1 MVTYTN
7 FNHGKEMNMKQRI
20 LSILLAVCMVV
31 AAMPVL
37 LLPVFAVGS
46 REGFV
51 TSFEAGGENWP
62 TISEN
67 GKVEYH
73 GDWTIGAYNAGAYT
87 TMDTINDSQYLT
99 LGGSQWGNS
108 GVFVFLKTGRSAV
121 LGAHP
126 TETPAGAEAGTGPG
140 PYYSPVFGL
149 NKSAIAYTY
158 TAPYEGKVDL
168 SVIGIAATNETAKE
182 PVLGEGEIHQAYMAI
197 FINNVMVWPTAGG
210 SITNPADFVK
220 YPYMEGEGDDAIKVS
235 EINTEDRPAEALNE
249 IDVMVGDVITFV
261 AARSNCRYIKYTP
274 SVKYHDDYKIAPS
287 KLPVIFNEY
296 SFNWLPDKP
305 TNGVG
310 NMKQEDAYWTVGN
323 LDAAGVFT
331 PYLVN
336 KRAASECWAAATK
349 DLSDAV
355 KNNGIKIASGEPT
368 ANGAYL
374 LGTDDTAKPA
384 YRYTAM
390 ATGTVNL
397 GVAAGFALLDVN
409 LEPAAAATATVGCYV
424 NGAKVGAITV
434 TSENGVATVSGTVE
448 NVAINKGDSVVFAAE
463 SATGTSVVKAM
474 PVVNYTAITSFI
486 GENVEGKYVIA
497 LEGAEIIVAD
507 KIGVRFAA
515 FGTVDV
521 YQDSDNGIE
530 LRVWDTTVE
539 GEKTAANA
547 TDTLAMTLNR
557 SDYSYRCD
565 YDKFAPKQMTDK
577 IFIQAFITVDG
588 EEKVA
593 SAITEVCLADLAF
606 EQYEAAVA
614 EEDEKGAALMAAV
627 LNYGAAAQKYFDYN
641 TDNLANKNLPA
652 EAQVIEKKEDGWYR
666 SEAMDY
672 VASGATN
679 VASSEITSG
688 SLIFESTLSIRLYVD
703 VTADEVECPIS
714 VRVGTTV
721 DNVGEDKG
729 TDVDGANSITLEN
742 IGLDDLSTVYYFQ
755 TLVRHTRILPTGK
768 TTKVTYYGDIFSYS
782 VESYVARM
790 AYNTENPELGDL
802 LHALMNLGA
811 CVEAQ

>member
-1 MVTYTN
+1 
-7 FNHGKEMNMKQRI
+7 MKQRI
-20 LSILLAVCMVV
+20 LSILLAVCMI
-31 AAMPVL
+31 ASAMPVL
-37 LLPVFAVGS
+37 LLPIFAAGA

-62 TISEN
+62 TIGEL

-108 GVFVFLKTGRSAV
+108 GVFVFLKTGRSAL

-158 TAPYEGKVDL
+158 TAPYEGKVNL
-168 SVIGIAATNETAKE
+168 GVIGIAATNETAKE

-197 FINNVMVWPTAGG
+197 FVNNVMVWPTAGG
-210 SITNPADFVK
+210 SVTNPEEFAK
-220 YPYMEGEGDDAIKVS
+220 YPYMEGEGDDAVKVA
-235 EINTEDRPAEALNE
+235 EINSVERPEEALNN
-249 IDVMVGDVITFV
+249 IDIMCGDVITFV
-261 AARSNCRYIKYTP
+261 SARSNCRYIKYTP
-274 SVKYHDDYKIAPS
+274 TVEYQDGYKIAPS
-287 KLPVIFNEY
+287 KLSVNFNEF
-296 SFNWLPDKP
+296 SFTWLPDKP

-323 LDAAGVFT
+323 MEDGVFT
-331 PYLVN
+331 PYLAN

-355 KNNGIKIASGEPT
+355 KNNGIKISSGEPT
-368 ANGAYL
+368 ANGAYM
-374 LGTDDTAKPA
+374 LGTQDTAKPA
-384 YRYTAM
+384 YQYTAM

-409 LEPAAAATATVGCYV
+409 LEPAAAATATVACYV
-424 NGAKVGAITV
+424 NGTKVGTISV
-434 TSENGVATVSGTVE
+434 TSTNGVATVSGVIE
-448 NVAINKGDSVVFAAE
+448 NVDVCKGDSVVFTVE
-463 SATGTSVVKAM
+463 SAEGTATVKAM

-486 GENVEGKYVIA
+486 AEDITDKYAIA
-497 LEGAEIIVAD
+497 FEDAEIIVAD

-515 FGTVDV
+515 YGTVDT
-521 YQDSDNGIE
+521 YQDADNGIE

-539 GEKTAANA
+539 GEKTAANV
-547 TDTLAMTLNR
+547 TSTLAMTLDR

-565 YDKFAPKQMTDK
+565 YDEFAPKQMTDK
-577 IFIQAFITVDG
+577 IYIQAFITVDG

-606 EQYEAAVA
+606 AQYENAVA
-614 EEDEKGAALMAAV
+614 AEDEKGTALMVAV
-627 LNYGAAAQKYFDYN
+627 LNYGAAAQKYFEYN
-641 TDNLANKNLPA
+641 LDNLANKNLPA

-672 VASGATN
+672 LPSGATN

-703 VTADEVECPIS
+703 VAPDEVECPIS
-714 VRVGTTV
+714 VRVGTTA
-721 DNVGEDKG
+721 DNVGDDKG
-729 TDVDGANSITLEN
+729 TEVDGANSITLAD
-742 IGLDDLSTVYYFQ
+742 IGLDDLSKVYYFQ

-802 LHALMNLGA
+802 LHALMNLGT
-811 CVEAQ
+811 CVAEQ

>member
-1 MVTYTN
+1 
-7 FNHGKEMNMKQRI
+7 MKQRI

-37 LLPVFAVGS
+37 LLPIFAAGS

-51 TSFEAGGENWP
+51 SAFEAGGENWP
-62 TISEN
+62 TDAGQ
-67 GKVEYH
+67 GKVVFNN
-73 GDWTIGAYNAGAYT
+73 DWTIGVYHAGAYS
-87 TMDTINDSQYLT
+87 TMDQISDSQYLT
-99 LGGSQWGNS
+99 LGGTQWGDS
-108 GVFVFLKTGRSAV
+108 GIFTFIKTGRSAL

-126 TETPAGAEAGTGPG
+126 GETPDGSGTGPG
-140 PYYSPVFGL
+140 AYYSPEYGG
-149 NKSAIAYTY
+149 NKSALSYTY
-158 TAPYEGKVDL
+158 TAPYEGKVNL
-168 SVIGIAATNETAKE
+168 GVIGIAATNETAKE
-182 PVLGEGEIHQAYMAI
+182 PALGEGEIHQAYMAI
-197 FINNVMVWPTAGG
+197 FVNNVMVWPTAGG
-210 SITNPADFVK
+210 SITNPEDFVK
-220 YPYMEGEGDDAIKVS
+220 YPYMEGEGDEEIKVT
-235 EINTEDRPAEALNE
+235 EINTEERPVDALNN
-249 IDVMVGDVITFV
+249 IDIMVGDVITFV
-261 AARSNCRYIKYTP
+261 AARYNCRYIKYTP
-274 SVKYHDDYKIAPS
+274 TVEYQDDYKIAPS
-287 KLPVIFNEY
+287 KLPVTFNEH
-296 SFNWLPDKP
+296 SLTWLSDKP

-323 LDAAGVFT
+323 YDANGTFT

-355 KNNGIKIASGEPT
+355 KNNGIKISSGEPT
-368 ANGAYL
+368 ANGAYM
-374 LGTDDTAKPA
+374 LGTDDTAMPA
-384 YRYTAM
+384 YQYTAM
-390 ATGTVNL
+390 ATGTANL
-397 GVAAGFALLDVN
+397 GVAAGFALLDLN
-409 LEPAAAATATVGCYV
+409 MEPAAAATATVGCFV
-424 NGAKVGAITV
+424 NGTKVGTITV
-434 TSENGVATVSGTVE
+434 TSTDGVASVSGTVE
-448 NVAINKGDSVVFAAE
+448 GVAICKGDSVVFAVE
-463 SATGTSVVKAM
+463 SATGTATVKAM

-486 GENVEGKYVIA
+486 GEATSDTYAIA
-497 LEGAEIIVAD
+497 FEDAEIIVAD

-515 FGTVDV
+515 YGTVDV
-521 YQDSDNGIE
+521 YQNSDNGIE

-547 TDTLAMTLNR
+547 TDTLSMTLNR
-557 SDYSYRCD
+557 TDYSYRCD
-565 YDKFAPKQMTDK
+565 YDEFAPKQMTDK

-606 EQYEAAVA
+606 AQYNAAVA
-614 EEDEKGAALMAAV
+614 AEDEKGANLMAAV

-666 SEAMDY
+666 SEGMDY
-672 VASGATN
+672 LPSGATN

-703 VTADEVECPIS
+703 VAPDEVACPVS
-714 VRVGTTV
+714 VRIGTSA
-721 DNVGEDKG
+721 DNVSEDSG
-729 TDVDGANSITLEN
+729 TEVDGANSITLEN
-742 IGLDDLSTVYYFQ
+742 IGLDNLSTVYYFQ
-755 TLVRHTRILPTGK
+755 TLVRHTRLLANGK
-768 TTKVTYYGDIFSYS
+768 TTRVTYYGDIFSYS

>member
-1 MVTYTN
+1 
-7 FNHGKEMNMKQRI
+7 MKQRI
-20 LSILLAVCMVV
+20 LSILLAVCMI
-31 AAMPVL
+31 ASAMPVL
-37 LLPVFAVGS
+37 LLPIFAANA

-62 TISEN
+62 TIGEL

-73 GDWTIGAYNAGAYT
+73 GDWTIGAYNAGAYM
-87 TMDTINDSQYLT
+87 TMDTINESQYLT
-99 LGGSQWGNS
+99 LGGAQWGNS
-108 GVFVFLKTGRSAV
+108 GVFVFLKTGRSAL
-121 LGAHP
+121 LGAHA
-126 TETPAGAEAGTGPG
+126 TETPVGAEAGTGPG

-158 TAPYEGKVDL
+158 TAPYEGKVNL
-168 SVIGIAATNETAKE
+168 GVIGIAATNETAKE

-197 FINNVMVWPTAGG
+197 FVNNVMVWPTAGG
-210 SITNPADFVK
+210 SITNPEEFAK
-220 YPYMEGEGDDAIKVS
+220 YPYMEGEGDDAVKVA
-235 EINTEDRPAEALNE
+235 EINSAERPEEALNN
-249 IDVMVGDVITFV
+249 IDVMCGDIITFV
-261 AARSNCRYIKYTP
+261 SARSNCRYIKYTP
-274 SVKYHDDYKIAPS
+274 TVEYQDGYKIAPS
-287 KLPVIFNEY
+287 KLSVNFNEF
-296 SFNWLPDKP
+296 SLAWLPDKP

-323 LDAAGVFT
+323 MEAGVFT
-331 PYLVN
+331 PYLAN

-355 KNNGIKIASGEPT
+355 KNNGIKISSGEPT
-368 ANGAYL
+368 ANGAYM
-374 LGTDDTAKPA
+374 LGTQDTAKPA
-384 YRYTAM
+384 YQYTAM

-409 LEPAAAATATVGCYV
+409 LEPAAAATATVACYV
-424 NGAKVGAITV
+424 NGAKVGTISV
-434 TSENGVATVSGTVE
+434 TSTNGVATVSGVIE
-448 NVAINKGDSVVFAAE
+448 GVDVCKGDSVVFTVENAE
-463 SATGTSVVKAM
+463 GTATIKAM

-486 GENVEGKYVIA
+486 AEDITDKYAIA
-497 LEGAEIIVAD
+497 FEDAEIIVAD

-515 FGTVDV
+515 YGTVDT
-521 YQDSDNGIE
+521 YQDADNGIE

-539 GEKTAANA
+539 GEKTAANV
-547 TDTLAMTLNR
+547 TSTLAMTLDR

-565 YDKFAPKQMTDK
+565 YDEFAPKQMTDK
-577 IFIQAFITVDG
+577 IYIQAFITVDG

-606 EQYEAAVA
+606 AQYENAVA
-614 EEDEKGAALMAAV
+614 AEDEKGTALMVAV
-627 LNYGAAAQKYFDYN
+627 LNYGAAAQKYFEYN
-641 TDNLANKNLPA
+641 LDNLANKNLPA

-672 VASGATN
+672 LPSGATN

-703 VTADEVECPIS
+703 VAPDEVECPIS
-714 VRVGTTV
+714 VRIGTTA
-721 DNVGEDKG
+721 DNVGDDKD
-729 TDVDGANSITLEN
+729 TEVDGANSITLAD
-742 IGLDDLSTVYYFQ
+742 IGLDDLSKVYYFQ
-755 TLVRHTRILPTGK
+755 TLVRHTRILPNGK
-768 TTKVTYYGDIFSYS
+768 TTKITYYGDIFSYS

-811 CVEAQ
+811 CVAEQ